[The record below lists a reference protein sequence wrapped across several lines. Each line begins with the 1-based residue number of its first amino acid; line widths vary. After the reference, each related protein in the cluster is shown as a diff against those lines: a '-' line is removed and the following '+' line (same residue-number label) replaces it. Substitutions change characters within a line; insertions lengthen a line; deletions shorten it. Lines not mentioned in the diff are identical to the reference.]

1 MLTEKRETMSI
12 AHRFRM
18 VSSIGL
24 VLAASAGLSGQV
36 TTKGAARQMGIREI
50 QIQRFSVV
58 STRSFDQVVARIN
71 EKIGHPDMA
80 AFGKSISSAQNEAE
94 LERVV
99 ESATGPA
106 GLMEF
111 ARYDLG
117 QIIRKETG
125 AAEPRILRLVVGN
138 PLIMKQMVKV
148 VPDAGSYAPVTIL
161 IDERPNGV
169 HLSYDR
175 MASYLAPYGNV
186 EALRVARDLDAKV
199 EVLLTA
205 AAK

>member
-1 MLTEKRETMSI
+1 
-12 AHRFRM
+12 M
-18 VSSIGL
+18 VSSLGL
-24 VLAASAGLSGQV
+24 VLATSTGLSGQA
-36 TTKGAARQMGIREI
+36 TTKGAAKQMVIREI
-50 QIQRFSVV
+50 QIQRFGMV
-58 STRSFDQVVARIN
+58 SLRPFDQVVSRIN

-80 AFGKSISSAQNEAE
+80 AFGKKISGTQNEAE

-99 ESATGPA
+99 DSAIGPA

-117 QIIRKETG
+117 QIIGKETG
-125 AAEPRILRLVVGN
+125 VAEPRILRLVVGN
-138 PLIMKQMVKV
+138 PFIMKQMVKV

-161 IDERPNGV
+161 IDERPDGV

-175 MASYLAPYGNV
+175 MASYLAPYGNG
-186 EALRVARDLDAKV
+186 EALKVARDLDAKV